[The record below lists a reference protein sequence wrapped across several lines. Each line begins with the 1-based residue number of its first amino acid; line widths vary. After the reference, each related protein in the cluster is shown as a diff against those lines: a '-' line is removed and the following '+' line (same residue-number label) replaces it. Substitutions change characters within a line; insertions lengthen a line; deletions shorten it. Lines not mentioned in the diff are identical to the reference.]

1 MTDTATD
8 IASDPEVRHAPE
20 VIDRLLVGA
29 IDLHCHSGPSVMPR
43 DLDHIEAMKQAADA
57 GMKAVLIKDHY
68 YSASPITEL
77 LNRNFGELGVQMLSG
92 VPLNNTLGGF
102 NPHAVDH
109 GIKLG
114 ARLVWMPTFSAANH
128 IAHHKHDAKFDE
140 KFPQTM
146 QQMLAPIPL
155 TVLDDAGALKDEVK
169 GILDI
174 IAHFDVVLS
183 AGHLNITEVW
193 PLFDEARARGVKR
206 LLVNHPSFLLDAT
219 LADVRTLSEMGAYLE
234 HSMCMWVPGSKFKFY
249 EPDFLGEL
257 IEAGTVDRT
266 ILGSDLGQRG
276 NPHPVAGFRDVI
288 ATCPRPRLFGER
300 CPQDDLV
307 QRGRSPGIGM
317 TQMAAVAGSIDI

>member
-1 MTDTATD
+1 MTDTDVATVAND
-8 IASDPEVRHAPE
+8 DPASRHAPE
-20 VIDRLLVGA
+20 TIDRLLVGA

-43 DLDHIEAMKQAADA
+43 DLDHIEAMKQASAA

-68 YSASPITEL
+68 YSAAPITEL

-174 IAHFDVVLS
+174 VAHFDVVLS
-183 AGHLNITEVW
+183 AGHLNITEIW
-193 PLFDEARARGVKR
+193 PLFDEAKARGVRR

-276 NPHPVAGFRDVI
+276 NPHPVAGFRHVI
-288 ATCPRPRLFGER
+288 ATCL
-300 CPQDDLV
+300 DLGYSESDV
-307 QRGRSPGIGM
+307 RKMIS
-317 TQMAAVAGSIDI
+317 TNAADLMGLE